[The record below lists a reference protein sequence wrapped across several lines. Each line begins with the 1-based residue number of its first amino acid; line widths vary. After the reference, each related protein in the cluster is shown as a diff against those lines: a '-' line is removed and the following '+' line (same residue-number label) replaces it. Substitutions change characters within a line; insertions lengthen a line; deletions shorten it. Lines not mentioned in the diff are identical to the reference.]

1 MATNFILRS
10 PYLPS
15 NRSTYRLDAPSP
27 LAWFQSIWPRLR
39 EDAGISSKEL
49 LNVENLYYFAGF
61 AENVRDK
68 GLAAPANMVD
78 LQTLL
83 SHNWY
88 GIVECR
94 DGYVFIETDDD
105 EVQLAF
111 WWVSDEVLEAEQE
124 RFACYSADRLPPET
138 GSGGFDPGC
147 GIALAG
153 NVGGVG
159 SVFGVF
165 ATVWDGG
172 NLLDLPGPI
181 EVRGL
186 RLPEFAGWLRAVPPG
201 KITIPGLLPP
211 GLKVDHLLELEWM
224 ALIARHNPE
233 LNVPALLRR
242 LGEVSP
248 TNVDKHCEEMAAG
261 TLTEDELRKEPRWHR
276 RDEPSI
282 SLQDNAHSVELRLS
296 DGFCTHVWFLFD
308 DLWASAH
315 PVLARSL
322 LRFGLPISQ
331 EVWAERHP

>member
-39 EDAGISSKEL
+39 EDATITSKEL
-49 LNVENLYYFAGF
+49 LDVEKLYGF
-61 AENVRDK
+61 RTFVENVRSK
-68 GLAAPANMVD
+68 ELAAPMSCGD

-83 SHNWY
+83 AKNWY
-88 GIVECR
+88 TNNVECR
-94 DGYVFIETDDD
+94 DGYVLIETDDD
-105 EVQLAF
+105 EVELAF
-111 WWVSDEVLEAEQE
+111 WWVSDEVLETEQE
-124 RFACYSADRLPPET
+124 RFACYSADPLPSET
-138 GSGGFDPGC
+138 ASGGFDPGF

-153 NVGGVG
+153 RAGGAG

-165 ATVWDGG
+165 ATVWDSG

-186 RLPEFAGWLRAVPPG
+186 RLPEFADWLRAVPPG

-211 GLKVDHLLELEWM
+211 GDHLLELEWI
-224 ALIARHNPE
+224 ALVARHNPE
-233 LNVPALLRR
+233 LSLQALLRR

-248 TNVDKHCEEMAAG
+248 ANVDRHYKEMAAG
-261 TLTEDELRKEPRWHR
+261 TLTEDDLRKEPRWHSV
-276 RDEPSI
+276 DEPSI
-282 SLQDNAHSVELRLS
+282 SLQDNAHSIEFRFS
-296 DGFCTHVWFLFD
+296 DGVRTHVWFLFD

-322 LRFGLPISQ
+322 LRFGLPISS
-331 EVWAERHP
+331 EA